1 MIKINPDLCK
11 GCNICVE
18 SCPKKVYE
26 NSNITNKKGV
36 QIPVPKNIKNCV
48 QCHLCELMCPDQA
61 ILVEED
67 DE

>member
-11 GCNICVE
+11 GCDICLE

-26 NSNITNKKGV
+26 KSDIANKKGV
-36 QIPVPKNIKNCV
+36 QLPVPKNIENCV
-48 QCHLCELMCPDQA
+48 KCHLCELMCPDQA
-61 ILVEED
+61 IFVGED

>member
-26 NSNITNKKGV
+26 NSNIANKKGV
-36 QIPVPKNIKNCV
+36 QVPFPKNIENCV